1 MEVSGL
7 FVCVMGMGVTFVG
20 LTALIFLIQLMG
32 KLLGPGKKAADPAP
46 AAAAE
51 ESADRGALIA
61 AISAV
66 LAEEMGTDVSGLRI
80 LELRRVS

>member
-1 MEVSGL
+1 MEVSSL

-32 KLLGPGKKAADPAP
+32 KLLGPGKKAAEPAP
-46 AAAAE
+46 AAAVEAE
-51 ESADRGALIA
+51 DRGALIA

-80 LELRRVS
+80 LELKRVS